1 MRLRTGFL
9 LLVLMAVLGRPVE
22 AQSCGTSCAPAT
34 VRMRVVP
41 TVRLELLSD
50 PTSLG
55 NPTAADFTVGYKDAT
70 GPTLT
75 VRANSSYQ
83 VDVVKESPAPTFG
96 TTSKPAS
103 DLLWGTA
110 PGTYPY
116 HVGTSAMLTSGGAT
130 AGSAPVTIYYRT
142 LWSFANDPP
151 GTYTIGVMYTVS
163 AP

>member
-1 MRLRTGFL
+1 MRFRSVYAL
-9 LLVLMAVLGRPVE
+9 LMLMPILGRQAE
-22 AQSCGTSCAPAT
+22 AQCGTACAAAT

-41 TVRLELLSD
+41 TIRLELLTN

-55 NPTAADFTVGYKDAT
+55 NPTAADFSVGHKDAT
-70 GPTLT
+70 GPSLT
-75 VRANSSYQ
+75 VRANSNYQ
-83 VDVVKESPAPTFG
+83 VDLVTESPAFG

-103 DLLWGTA
+103 DLLWGTT

-116 HVGTSAMLTSGGAT
+116 NVGTSAMLTSGGAT
-130 AGSAPVTIYYRT
+130 AASAPVTIYYRT

-151 GTYTIGVMYTVS
+151 GDYTISVRYTLS